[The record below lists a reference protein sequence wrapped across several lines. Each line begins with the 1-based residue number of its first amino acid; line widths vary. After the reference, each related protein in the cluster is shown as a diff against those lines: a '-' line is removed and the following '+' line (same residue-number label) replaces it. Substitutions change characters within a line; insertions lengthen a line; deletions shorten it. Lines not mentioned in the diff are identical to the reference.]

1 MDHVAFGDVDD
12 VSRRQQQRAQ
22 LQNQNALS
30 IDEEASISSASYN
43 SEYPVEGSANHDES
57 SQTGR
62 PSKQS
67 WRYVLFA
74 AYTSLGAIYGD
85 LGTSPL
91 YVLSSMSY
99 ASDVPSE
106 KEIFGAVSLVFY
118 LFTIIVIFKYVLI
131 VLFYGPY
138 EGEGGQV
145 AIYAKIAKSLNVE
158 SGHLAPSR
166 SAISNSLYHDQNG
179 ENSKSLWHKIMYCEG
194 WNGFQRIKNHPL
206 VLKMIPKV
214 ILVCCFLGCSFVVS
228 DGLLTPTTSVLS
240 AIAGIKVAQPSFDKV
255 LLVSEI
261 VFVLLFIAQK
271 FGSFKLSFVFAP
283 IVFLWLLGLFMCGV
297 YNISHNPRILKAFSP
312 YYAIQYLKEGNFD
325 VLSSAMLCITGTE
338 AMFADVGHFGRLP
351 IQLALTFFVYP
362 VLMTCY
368 FGQASFLLSHPSSIS
383 NIFYTS
389 LPGGTNGAVFW
400 IMFVLATLATIIASQ
415 ALILGVFSIFSQLIT
430 LGFFPSCSV
439 IHVSSSH
446 SGKVFIPVLNWLL
459 MIGVICTA
467 AGFKSSNNITAAY
480 GLGISIDFILTSAL
494 LIICMIYS
502 FNWGPLVPLLY
513 LAVFIPL
520 ETLMVVANLKKI
532 EHGAW
537 FPLIMAFI
545 SFSFLYFWKWAGS
558 KLMDRE
564 LSATI
569 KVHDFYKEFKDK
581 TSFEVQPNGEND
593 ENNENNENGFFNNSI
608 ADQFESNTNTKDDII
623 EEGTG
628 VMGKVPVDGTLIED
642 IEGNNRMNKVYSKS
656 SYDLVSCYLGSKNLV
671 KLKSRYGSL
680 DLQRHEGI
688 ALLYS
693 DSNYFSNDSNS
704 LPQIYARLVSCFQSI
719 PSIFVFVVTKIISE
733 PYVSPSERIIIE
745 PISIRGHYR
754 CCVCFGFMER
764 IMFDPKLT
772 KMILKAISGYSEVC
786 SIIENIDNVV
796 SLPVLHIVEKKT
808 IRCAKLETS
817 DSWKDKCLR
826 VPWKVRQFLINY
838 VYSSIYSVVENRLKV
853 IAIDNDDDDCNKKL
867 YVGEVFR
874 I

>member
-1 MDHVAFGDVDD
+1 MDHIAFEDVDD
-12 VSRRQQQRAQ
+12 VSRRQQQMAR
-22 LQNQNALS
+22 LQSQHVLVN
-30 IDEEASISSASYN
+30 DEEASISSASYN
-43 SEYPVEGSANHDES
+43 SQFPVDS
-57 SQTGR
+57 SHSLNASRQISGPAKQT
-62 PSKQS
+62 

-74 AYTSLGAIYGD
+74 SYTSLGAIYGD

-99 ASDVPSE
+99 VSDTPSE

-118 LFTIIVIFKYVLI
+118 LFTIIVIFKYVLV
-131 VLFYGPY
+131 VLFYGPN

-145 AIYAKIAKSLNVE
+145 AIYAKIAKSINLD
-158 SGHLAPSR
+158 SGQLAPSR
-166 SAISNSLYHDQNG
+166 SAFSNSLYHDQNMG
-179 ENSKSLWHKIMYCEG
+179 YPKSIWHRILYCDG
-194 WNGFQRIKNHPL
+194 WNGFQRIKNHPT
-206 VLKMIPKV
+206 VLKIISKF

-240 AIAGIKVAQPSFDKV
+240 AISGIKVAQPSFDNV
-255 LLVSEI
+255 LLVSEV
-261 VFVLLFIAQK
+261 VFVLLFVAQK

-283 IVFLWLLGLFMCGV
+283 IVFLWLLGLLMCGI
-297 YNISHNPRILKAFSP
+297 YNISHNPRILKALSP
-312 YYAIQYLKEGNFD
+312 FYAIQYLKEGNFD

-362 VLMTCY
+362 ILMVCY
-368 FGQASFLLSHPSSIS
+368 FGQASYLLSHPSSIS

-389 LPGGTNGAVFW
+389 LPGGTSGAVFW

-430 LGFFPSCSV
+430 LGFFPSCTV

-467 AGFKSSNNITAAY
+467 AGFKSSDNITSAY

-494 LIICMIYS
+494 LIICMVYS

-520 ETLMVVANLKKI
+520 EILMVVANLKKI
-532 EHGAW
+532 VHGAW
-537 FPLIMAFI
+537 FPLMMAFI

-558 KLMDRE
+558 KLRERE
-564 LSATI
+564 LSTAI
-569 KVHDFYKEFKDK
+569 KVHDFYKEFKDG
-581 TSFEVQPNGEND
+581 TSFEVQTIGKNGNLHK
-593 ENNENNENGFFNNSI
+593 GI
-608 ADQFESNTNTKDDII
+608 PDQFESSGSTNEGIT

-628 VMGKVPVDGTLIED
+628 VIGKISADGTPLED
-642 IEGNNRMNKVYSKS
+642 IKGNNEMNKNYSKS
-656 SYDLVSCYLGSKNLV
+656 SYDLVSCFLGSENLV

-680 DLQRHEGI
+680 NLQRHEGI

-693 DSNYFSNDSNS
+693 DSNYFSNQSNS

-719 PSIFVFVVTKIISE
+719 PSVFVFVVTNIISE
-733 PYVSPSERIIIE
+733 PYVSPHERISIE

-764 IMFDPKLT
+764 AAFDPELT

-786 SIIENIDNVV
+786 SVIENIDNVV

-817 DSWKDKCLR
+817 NNWKDKYLR
-826 VPWKVRQFLINY
+826 VPWKVRQFFINY
-838 VYSSIYSVVENRLKV
+838 VYSLIYSIVENRLQL
-853 IAIDNDDDDCNKKL
+853 IAIDNDDDGCNKKL

>member
-1 MDHVAFGDVDD
+1 MDHIAFGDVDD

-22 LQNQNALS
+22 LRSQNALS

-43 SEYPVEGSANHDES
+43 SEFLVDSSDSHDAS
-57 SQTGR
+57 SQTSR
-62 PSKQS
+62 PTKQS

-99 ASDVPSE
+99 VSDVPSE
-106 KEIFGAVSLVFY
+106 KEIFGAVSLIFY

-131 VLFYGPY
+131 VLFYGPH

-145 AIYAKIAKSLNVE
+145 AIYAKIAKSLNLD

-166 SAISNSLYHDQNG
+166 SAFSNSLYNDQNG
-179 ENSKSLWHKIMYCEG
+179 ENSKSIWHKIMYCQG
-194 WNGFQRIKNHPL
+194 WDGFQRVKNHPK
-206 VLKMIPKV
+206 VLKMIPKI

-240 AIAGIKVAQPSFDKV
+240 AIAGVKVAQPSFDKV
-255 LLVSEI
+255 LLVSEV
-261 VFVLLFIAQK
+261 VFVLLFVAQK

-283 IVFLWLLGLFMCGV
+283 IVFLWLLGLFMCGI

-362 VLMTCY
+362 ILMVCY
-368 FGQASFLLSHPSSIS
+368 FGQASFLLSNPSSIS

-389 LPGGTNGAVFW
+389 LPGGTNGAIFW

-459 MIGVICTA
+459 MVGVICTA
-467 AGFKSSNNITAAY
+467 AGFKSSDNITSAY
-480 GLGISIDFILTSAL
+480 GLGISIDFILTSIL

-502 FNWGPLVPLLY
+502 FNWGPLMPLLY

-520 ETLMVVANLKKI
+520 EILMVVANLKKI
-532 EHGAW
+532 VHGAW

-545 SFSFLYFWKWAGS
+545 SFSFLYFWKWAGC

-564 LSATI
+564 LSTTI

-581 TSFEVQPNGEND
+581 TSFEVQPNGENG
-593 ENNENNENGFFNNSI
+593 ENSVSYNSI
-608 ADQFESNTNTKDDII
+608 ADQIESNTHIKDGTT
-623 EEGTG
+623 EEGTCDI
-628 VMGKVPVDGTLIED
+628 GKAPADGTLIED
-642 IEGNNRMNKVYSKS
+642 IEGSHRMNKIYSKS
-656 SYDLVSCYLGSKNLV
+656 LYDLVSCYLGSKNLV

-733 PYVSPSERIIIE
+733 PYVSPLERIYIE

-764 IMFDPKLT
+764 VMFDPQLT

-786 SIIENIDNVV
+786 SVIEDIDNVV

-808 IRCAKLETS
+808 IRCAKLEAG
-817 DSWKDKCLR
+817 DSWKNKCLI

-838 VYSSIYSVVENRLKV
+838 VYSLIYSVVENRLKI